1 MQNKEEQLNI
11 LSKKI
16 EAILFYLNDEVYL
29 KELASHLNCDVEEV
43 KEALHLLDNNL
54 KDRGISLVIDK
65 DKISLGTSKEFSDLI
80 EKIAKEELNKDLSQA
95 SLDTLSII
103 LYKSPIT
110 KKEIEYIRGVN
121 SSFSIRNLFVRGLI
135 ERDASKLDERIYL
148 YKPTLELFRYLGI
161 SKIEDMPEWNN
172 LQDELKALLD
182 LEQVKSDN
190 NTDN

>member
-80 EKIAKEELNKDLSQA
+80 EKIAKEELNKDLSQS
-95 SLDTLSII
+95 SLDTLSIV

-121 SSFSIRNLFVRGLI
+121 SSFSIRNLLVRGLI
-135 ERDASKLDERIYL
+135 EREASKLDERIYL

>member
-1 MQNKEEQLNI
+1 
-11 LSKKI
+11 
-16 EAILFYLNDEVYL
+16 
-29 KELASHLNCDVEEV
+29 
-43 KEALHLLDNNL
+43 
-54 KDRGISLVIDK
+54 
-65 DKISLGTSKEFSDLI
+65 LI

-121 SSFSIRNLFVRGLI
+121 SSFSIRNLLVRGLI
-135 ERDASKLDERIYL
+135 EREASKLDERIYL